1 MRVVNV
7 QLGGGADID
16 GKALGK
22 ARGRFAGHCDEF
34 IEIGVVAD
42 RTRLLKWLREIANKV
57 HSGGFCL
64 TLPPAPPAL
73 TPPLPLPPSL
83 PLPSPRPSFSRAMAD
98 GT

>member
-1 MRVVNV
+1 MRVLNV
-7 QLGGGADID
+7 RLGGGADID

-22 ARGRFAGHCDEF
+22 ARGRFVGHCDEF
-34 IEIGVVAD
+34 IEIDVVAD

-64 TLPPAPPAL
+64 TLPPS
-73 TPPLPLPPSL
+73 LPPSL
-83 PLPSPRPSFSRAMAD
+83 PLSPSLPLPPRPSFSRAMAD